1 MVPNIDL
8 EQVRELAGWGVT
20 QNDKASF
27 VGWSPQPSAVGPSP
41 PSAWVSNH
49 FYPLRRLVI
58 RNPVEQDHGTQSN
71 PLGMKDLLL

>member
-27 VGWSPQPSAVGPSP
+27 VGWSPQPSAVGPSLI
-41 PSAWVSNH
+41 S
-49 FYPLRRLVI
+49 
-58 RNPVEQDHGTQSN
+58 
-71 PLGMKDLLL
+71 LGF